1 MMFPDSSSQDKG
13 DIGQQIAATLL
24 QKQQPGDASVVPTL
38 TQHIH
43 DIVLKKKLELQ
54 QNKARV
60 GRNVVWT
67 RDIYESG
74 FMYPNAQVCPNDGL
88 DIRLTILITSAPG
101 HFSARDAIRL
111 TWGHYAQRL
120 DVSMAFIIGKT
131 ENETILDGIET
142 EKRLYDDL
150 IVANFVDSYD
160 NLTLKT
166 MSSLEWIDTYCNQ
179 SEFVLKTDDDMFIN
193 VPNLL
198 KFIDRIETEDKK
210 RPKLYGRLAR
220 KWKPVRNKRSKYY
233 ISFQQYKKTVYP
245 DFNTGPAYLFST
257 RIVRPLFEKGMEKT
271 YLKLEDV
278 YTTGIVA
285 EELGIKRINIADF
298 ANKKVNFHKTG
309 FCALKEGG

>member
-1 MMFPDSSSQDKG
+1 
-13 DIGQQIAATLL
+13 
-24 QKQQPGDASVVPTL
+24 
-38 TQHIH
+38 
-43 DIVLKKKLELQ
+43 
-54 QNKARV
+54 
-60 GRNVVWT
+60 
-67 RDIYESG
+67 
-74 FMYPNAQVCPNDGL
+74 
-88 DIRLTILITSAPG
+88 
-101 HFSARDAIRL
+101 
-111 TWGHYAQRL
+111 
-120 DVSMAFIIGKT
+120 
-131 ENETILDGIET
+131 LDGIKN

-150 IVANFVDSYD
+150 VIANFVDSYD

-166 MSSLEWIDTYCNQ
+166 MATLEWVDTYCNI
-179 SEFVLKTDDDMFIN
+179 SEYVLKTDDDMFIN

-198 KFIDRIETEDKK
+198 KFIDRIEAEDKK

-285 EELGIKRINIADF
+285 DELGIKRINIADF

-309 FCALKEGG
+309 FCALSKLISMHMVAYHEQFELWKKILDGRTKCKIIYTSAKTIKDNTNPNSNPNSHNSNSRSTIRNSHNNNNSNNNNNNNSNNSNSLSNISSSNTSSATVTVGGSSNSVSSPSNINNSLLTSSAAAVATDQSDQPKK